1 MRRVAGGLI
10 GGAYRPSPTIRSV
23 PDLGA
28 KLAEEA
34 LAQRARLP
42 RKPDPATLEGA
53 IVRLVPLEV
62 QRDVDEL
69 HAASDGRPNSW
80 GERRADS
87 YDPDASIWR
96 YMPAGPF
103 RDSAELAGYLDGLVG
118 ARDALCLCVTDPGSG
133 QRLGVMNYQA
143 NFPEH
148 LKIELGG
155 IWYSPVAQGTG
166 ANTEAAYLL
175 LEHAF
180 GLGYRRVE
188 WKCDALNERSRR
200 AAERLG
206 FTFEGV
212 QDSHY
217 IVKGRNRDTAWFR
230 ILEREWPA
238 VRQRLKGLLEA

>member
-1 MRRVAGGLI
+1 V
-10 GGAYRPSPTIRSV
+10 T
-23 PDLGA
+23 
-28 KLAEEA
+28 
-34 LAQRARLP
+34 
-42 RKPDPATLEGA
+42 
-53 IVRLVPLEV
+53 LVPLDLE
-62 QRDVDEL
+62 RDLEGL
-69 HAASDGRPNSW
+69 YAASDG
-80 GERRADS
+80 
-87 YDPDASIWR
+87 
-96 YMPAGPF
+96 
-103 RDSAELAGYLDGLVG
+103 
-118 ARDALCLCVTDPGSG
+118 LCLCVMDPGSG
-133 QRLGVMNYQA
+133 QQLGVVNFQA

-166 ANTEAAYLL
+166 ANTEATHLM

-212 QDSHY
+212 QDAHY

-230 ILEREWPA
+230 MLEREWPR
-238 VRQRLKGLLEA
+238 VRERRRARMT